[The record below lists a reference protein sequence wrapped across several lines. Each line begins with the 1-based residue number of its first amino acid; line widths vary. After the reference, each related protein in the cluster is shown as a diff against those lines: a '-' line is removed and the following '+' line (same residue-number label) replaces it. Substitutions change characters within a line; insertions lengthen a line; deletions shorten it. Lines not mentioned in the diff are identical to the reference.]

1 MKVFLSG
8 LAETKLLKLNDFLLK
23 NWNLKVRDDFLKKLT
38 YKIDQ
43 ISEQPES
50 CP

>member
-23 NWNLKVRDDFLKKLT
+23 NWNLKVRDDF
-38 YKIDQ
+38 
-43 ISEQPES
+43 
-50 CP
+50 